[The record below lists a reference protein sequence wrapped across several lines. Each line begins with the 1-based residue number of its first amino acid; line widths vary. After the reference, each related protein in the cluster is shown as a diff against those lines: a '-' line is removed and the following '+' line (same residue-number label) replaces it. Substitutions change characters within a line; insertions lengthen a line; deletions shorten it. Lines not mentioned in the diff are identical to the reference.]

1 MKHCNFYQA
10 ELDRARIWFFV
21 ATMRS
26 FEHLAFDRAFD
37 PKENKFEFLVPQGNV
52 ALFEELIKYYLKIGL
67 VLKITKLEN
76 RFLAQK
82 S

>member
-21 ATMRS
+21 ATLRS

-37 PKENKFEFLVPQGNV
+37 PKESKFEFFVPQDNAAV
-52 ALFEELIKYYLKIGL
+52 FEKLINYYLKIG
-67 VLKITKLEN
+67 VVIKITKLEN
-76 RFLAQK
+76 RFLWQK
-82 S
+82 Q

>member
-21 ATMRS
+21 ATLRS

-37 PKENKFEFLVPQGNV
+37 PKECRFEFFVPLDNSAV
-52 ALFEELIKYYLKIGL
+52 FEELINYYLKIG
-67 VLKITKLEN
+67 VVIKITKSEN
-76 RFLAQK
+76 RFLWQK
-82 S
+82 Q